1 MSRQYVILLVIFTA
15 SFVCCREKESMP
27 RPRAY
32 PKIEYPERDY
42 VQFASDT
49 CPFKFDYP
57 QYARIEHKKEEC
69 WFDLFMP
76 AFAARIHC
84 SFHKVNGR
92 EEYEDLVRDAF
103 VIAERIN
110 ARANYME
117 ESTVKNVHGV
127 DGLILEWSGP
137 AASPLHFFL
146 TDSTSHFFKAALYYD
161 AEVQPDSLMPI
172 SDFIKEDIRHL
183 ISTFQWTDQK

>member
-1 MSRQYVILLVIFTA
+1 
-15 SFVCCREKESMP
+15 
-27 RPRAY
+27 
-32 PKIEYPERDY
+32 
-42 VQFASDT
+42 
-49 CPFKFDYP
+49 
-57 QYARIEHKKEEC
+57 
-69 WFDLFMP
+69 MP

-117 ESTVKNVHGV
+117 ESNVKNVHGV

-172 SDFIKEDIRHL
+172 SDFIKEDIRHI
-183 ISTFQWTDQK
+183 ISTFQWTDHK